1 MSVIYDALKKLK
13 KSEEGK
19 RQQTP
24 LESTPNANVI
34 IFDDLLKKHA
44 VTTYTILGLMTLA
57 IGGLLY
63 FLNQYEVVSPP
74 PALQQ
79 ITTPQP
85 SMNPEGTSDTEK
97 NQDEPD
103 LVVAH
108 IKLAPATDASVA
120 PEVEEDASE
129 ILFTQDTTTPPVSP
143 QVDQVT
149 FSPAQSPHTNEE
161 AGGGDV
167 ANDVEVAS
175 DAVYRPEGNA
185 SKRPFTPEMN
195 SSEPQQHMRA
205 PIHQVAAVPK
215 PKTKPSQAT
224 DFSPVIH
231 TLNDEL
237 QRSILLGDFETGAEI
252 ITELEQLLGADSDYI
267 LNLKAY
273 FYIQSNDLEKA
284 HAILAEV
291 LDVNE
296 RELDAGLN
304 MIVVLCRQGELQ
316 LARLQIE
323 QLLEYY
329 PANPILIQFKQQLG
343 N

>member
-19 RQQTP
+19 RQQMP
-24 LESTPNANVI
+24 PESTSDANVI

-44 VTTYTILGLMTLA
+44 VTTYTILGLLTLT

-63 FLNQYEVVSPP
+63 SLYQYEVVSPP
-74 PALQQ
+74 PVQQQ
-79 ITTPQP
+79 ISTPQP
-85 SMNPEGTSDTEK
+85 SMNPEGTSDTEE
-97 NQDEPD
+97 NQDDPE

-108 IKLAPATDASVA
+108 IKLDSTPDASAA
-120 PEVEEDASE
+120 PEDEEEASE
-129 ILFTQDTTTPPVSP
+129 ILFTPDTTTPPASSEGKQVEFSPVQSP
-143 QVDQVT
+143 QTGED
-149 FSPAQSPHTNEE
+149 

-167 ANDVEVAS
+167 ANDVEFAS
-175 DAVYRPEGNA
+175 DAVYQPEGNTN
-185 SKRPFTPEMN
+185 KRPFTPEIN
-195 SSEPQQHMRA
+195 SSEPQQQIKH
-205 PIHQVAAVPK
+205 PVHQAAVPK
-215 PKTKPSQAT
+215 PKTKPSQST

-252 ITELEQLLGADSDYI
+252 ITELEQLLGAESDYI

-273 FYIQSNDLEKA
+273 FYIQNNDLEKA
-284 HAILAEV
+284 HAILTEV
-291 LDVNE
+291 LNDNE

-316 LARLQIE
+316 SARIQIE
-323 QLLEYY
+323 ELLGYY
-329 PANPILIQFKQQLG
+329 PANSALLQFKQQLG